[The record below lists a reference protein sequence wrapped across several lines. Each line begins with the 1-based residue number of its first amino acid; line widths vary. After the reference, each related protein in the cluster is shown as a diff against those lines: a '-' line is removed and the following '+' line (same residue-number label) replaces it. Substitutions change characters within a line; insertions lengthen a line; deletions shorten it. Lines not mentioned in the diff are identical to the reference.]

1 MKQTMNPTMLRIA
14 TAMLIASSVPSFAS
28 SAHAEE
34 KGASENQWSLSTIA
48 SDHEASAAFDEMRKG
63 HPLPAWVTQD
73 VAESPAQS
81 IDFDG
86 EPTYVMTACKPHDC
100 GAHRIAVMYIPAKK
114 VMYGVLLESHPKI
127 SARGILA
134 DTETLTWLN
143 IGGGNESIDGKTILY
158 AALTGSLENH
168 RGQFNFK

>member
-1 MKQTMNPTMLRIA
+1 MKRIA
-14 TAMLIASSVPSFAS
+14 AAMLIPLSSLFLAT
-28 SAHAEE
+28 SAQSEE
-34 KGASENQWSLSTIA
+34 KGATEHEWSLSTIA

-81 IDFDG
+81 IVFDG
-86 EPTYVMTACKPHDC
+86 EPTYVMAACKPHDC